1 MRTMAFS
8 KAERNLTG
16 GRDREVARKR
26 TAGRGKRTAI
36 FDRMNRIHRMDKE
49 GENYE

>member
-1 MRTMAFS
+1 MRSMAFS
-8 KAERNLTG
+8 KAERDLTG
-16 GRDREVARKR
+16 GRDRKVGRERG
-26 TAGRGKRTAI
+26 AGRGKRTAI